1 MLNLLLSLSDAAFYH
16 SWGKDKIYVRKI
28 EIEERSC
35 QHHPFIL
42 QSFSRYKSG
51 KHASIY
57 MNMTLDTFIH
67 PFIQLFLNSLGI
79 VHLLATVRSIP
90 ELKGQPVS
98 LHGLAVAVLIDI
110 KTLDPPLKMRYLLM
124 NPGTLSHH
132 GQVLG

>member
-1 MLNLLLSLSDAAFYH
+1 
-16 SWGKDKIYVRKI
+16 
-28 EIEERSC
+28 
-35 QHHPFIL
+35 
-42 QSFSRYKSG
+42 
-51 KHASIY
+51 

-98 LHGLAVAVLIDI
+98 FHGLAVAVLIDI
-110 KTLDPPLKMRYLLM
+110 ETLYPPLKMRYLLM
-124 NPGTLSHH
+124 NPSTLSHH